1 MNAKTAFD
9 LIFRNA
15 RTRSA
20 ATTVDIGV
28 TGGRIAAIE
37 PRLACEAAEIEVGG
51 KLALPGFVDT
61 HIHLDKACL
70 LGRCGHDHGSVAEAI
85 AAVAAMKRDFTVED
99 VYARGARVI
108 ERAIVHGTTRMRTH
122 VEIDPRI
129 GLRGF
134 EAVKALKRDYAWA
147 IDLSICVFPQE
158 GLTNDPGAEE
168 LLIAAL
174 RDGGEAI
181 GGCPY
186 MDTDPNAHLEK
197 LFDLAQEFDVDIDLH
212 LDFDLDPSWWHLEE
226 VCRQTERR
234 NYQGRVAIGH
244 ATKLSA
250 LPPDRLKA
258 ATARLAK
265 SGVAVTVLPA
275 TDLYL
280 MGRDATHNAPRGLTV
295 AHKLV
300 ENGVVC
306 SVATNNVLNP
316 FTPFGDASLLRMANF
331 YANVAHAGIS
341 EFDACLDL
349 VTDLP
354 ARLMNLRDY
363 GIAPG
368 NPADLIILDTDSGAN
383 AIAELPDM
391 LMGFKNGRQVFER
404 RKPTL
409 FPPQAS
415 GPHSRHARARPGHPR
430 AADDSRD
437 VDGRTMQAM
446 LCLMRCPAIDA
457 PADPL
462 LLSVNQQQQAR
473 GRKS

>member
-1 MNAKTAFD
+1 
-9 LIFRNA
+9 
-15 RTRSA
+15 
-20 ATTVDIGV
+20 
-28 TGGRIAAIE
+28 
-37 PRLACEAAEIEVGG
+37 
-51 KLALPGFVDT
+51 
-61 HIHLDKACL
+61 
-70 LGRCGHDHGSVAEAI
+70 
-85 AAVAAMKRDFTVED
+85 MKRDFTVED

-134 EAVKALKRDYAWA
+134 EAIKALKRDYAWA

-168 LLIAAL
+168 LLVAAL

-197 LFDLAQEFDVDIDLH
+197 LFDLAQEFDVDVDLH

-250 LPPDRLKA
+250 LPPERLKA

-265 SGVAVTVLPA
+265 AGVAVTVLPA

-295 AHKLV
+295 AHRLV
-300 ENGVVC
+300 ENGVLC

-316 FTPFGDASLLRMANF
+316 VHAVRRCLAAADGEFLRQRRACRRQR
-331 YANVAHAGIS
+331 VRRLPRSRDRPAGAAD
-341 EFDACLDL
+341 E
-349 VTDLP
+349 P
-354 ARLMNLRDY
+354 ERL
-363 GIAPG
+363 
-368 NPADLIILDTDSGAN
+368 
-383 AIAELPDM
+383 
-391 LMGFKNGRQVFER
+391 
-404 RKPTL
+404 
-409 FPPQAS
+409 
-415 GPHSRHARARPGHPR
+415 RHRARQSRRSHRARYRHRRERDCGTARRADGLQERPPGVR
-430 AADDSRD
+430 AA
-437 VDGRTMQAM
+437 A
-446 LCLMRCPAIDA
+446 ADA
-457 PADPL
+457 VSTA
-462 LLSVNQQQQAR
+462 S
-473 GRKS
+473 